1 MALTVGHTIS
11 VPQAGQHNFG
21 MGCRKGAIQLPATH
35 STSVKASLQADPPD
49 SKAFLANNHKCSN
62 LFATLHSR
70 SRHGNTEYPQLH
82 VQADTAASLGF
93 SWADM
98 CPHETPQCSGNYGF
112 WSIRVW
118 HGHCLSRC
126 TSTWLDHDRHGSTRS
141 AHHGMYDDMSVCL
154 AGHP

>member
-1 MALTVGHTIS
+1 MPCLRFATNVALTVGHTIS
-11 VPQAGQHNFG
+11 VPQAGQHKFG
-21 MGCRKGAIQLPATH
+21 MGCRKGAIQLPASH

-70 SRHGNTEYPQLH
+70 SRHGNTEYPKLH

-98 CPHETPQCSGNYGF
+98 FPHKTPQCSEIMAFGV
-112 WSIRVW
+112 S
-118 HGHCLSRC
+118 
-126 TSTWLDHDRHGSTRS
+126 GS
-141 AHHGMYDDMSVCL
+141 GMVTIFQGALALGWIMTDMVQPAQHIMVCMMT
-154 AGHP
+154 